1 MSTME
6 IALLVAGVIIFVLSF
21 LIPDRKGDREQGG
34 ATPEEIRRMM
44 ETELNGMKL
53 RVNEATDE
61 TVEYAM
67 ERAER
72 QLERVSNEKIMA
84 LSEYSDTIMQGI
96 DKSHQEVLFM
106 YDRLTDKQTDLKN
119 TVRKAEATAREVEA
133 VSVMQPATT
142 APVQESAVNAAPVV
156 ETQTPEPVLVQQ
168 ASAQES
174 DFTKFVSSDHIVDDY
189 IEDETDGGNN
199 NDRILELA
207 REGLSMVEIAKEL
220 GLGVGEVKLVID
232 LFKG

>member
-6 IALLVAGVIIFVLSF
+6 IALLITGVIIFALSF
-21 LIPDRKGDREQGG
+21 LIPDRKKEGG
-34 ATPEEIRRMM
+34 QTEVDPQEIRKMM
-44 ETELNGMKL
+44 ESELDGMKL
-53 RVNEATDE
+53 RVNEATNE

-84 LSEYSDTIMQGI
+84 LSEYSDTIMEGI

-106 YDRLTDKQTDLKN
+106 YDMLSDKQTDLKN
-119 TVRKAEATAREVEA
+119 TVRKAEATVREVE
-133 VSVMQPATT
+133 SVQQPQPEAEVVQQPE
-142 APVQESAVNAAPVV
+142 APVF
-156 ETQTPEPVLVQQ
+156 VQQ
-168 ASAQES
+168 ASAEGTEFTQFFSNDHVVEDFIQE
-174 DFTKFVSSDHIVDDY
+174 DDT
-189 IEDETDGGNN
+189 EENNDNN
-199 NDRILELA
+199 NERILALSEQ
-207 REGLSMVEIAKEL
+207 GLSTVEIAKEL

>member
-6 IALLVAGVIIFVLSF
+6 IALLVSGVIIFVLSF
-21 LIPDRKGDREQGG
+21 LIPDKKKDNEQAGVD
-34 ATPEEIRRMM
+34 PQEIRKMV
-44 ETELNGMKL
+44 ESELDGMKL
-53 RVNEATDE
+53 RVNEATNE

-84 LSEYSDTIMQGI
+84 LSEYSDTIMEGI
-96 DKSHQEVLFM
+96 DKSHKEVLFM
-106 YDRLTDKQTDLKN
+106 YDMLTDKQTDLKN
-119 TVRKAEATAREVEA
+119 TVRKAEATVKEVE
-133 VSVMQPATT
+133 SVQQIPQPVQSAPEP
-142 APVQESAVNAAPVV
+142 APVQETPVF
-156 ETQTPEPVLVQQ
+156 VQQ

-174 DFTKFVSSDHIVDDY
+174 EFTRFVNESHTVDEF
-189 IEDETDGGNN
+189 IRDEEGEENEEGNN
-199 NDRILELA
+199 NERILALNA
-207 REGLSMVEIAKEL
+207 QGLSTVDIAREL

>member
-6 IALLVAGVIIFVLSF
+6 IALLITGVIIFALSF
-21 LIPDRKGDREQGG
+21 LIPDRKSENNGTQVDPQDVRKMLES
-34 ATPEEIRRMM
+34 
-44 ETELNGMKL
+44 ELDAMKL

-67 ERAER
+67 EKAER

-84 LSEYSDTIMQGI
+84 LSEYSDTIMEGI

-106 YDRLTDKQTDLKN
+106 YDMLSDKQTDLKN
-119 TVRKAEATAREVEA
+119 TVRKAEATVREVEA
-133 VSVMQPATT
+133 QTPQEPEVQKQTE
-142 APVQESAVNAAPVV
+142 APVF
-156 ETQTPEPVLVQQ
+156 VQQ
-168 ASAQES
+168 ASPEGVA
-174 DFTKFVSSDHIVDDY
+174 FTQFVSNDHIVDDY
-189 IEDETDGGNN
+189 IENDEQEDLSTNN
-199 NDRILELA
+199 NERILALSEQ
-207 REGLSMVEIAKEL
+207 GLSTVEIAKEL

>member
-21 LIPDRKGDREQGG
+21 LIPDKKKENAQG
-34 ATPEEIRRMM
+34 TVDPQEIRKMM

-67 ERAER
+67 EKAER

-84 LSEYSDTIMQGI
+84 LSEYSDTIMEGI

-106 YDRLTDKQTDLKN
+106 YDMLTDKQTDLKN
-119 TVRKAEATAREVEA
+119 TVRKAEATVREVE
-133 VSVMQPATT
+133 SAT
-142 APVQESAVNAAPVV
+142 QI
-156 ETQTPEPVLVQQ
+156 PEPVQPVSSDVPTQAEPSVLVQT

-174 DFTKFVSSDHIVDDY
+174 EFSRLVTDEHTVEEFIADDDPE
-189 IEDETDGGNN
+189 EDGNN
-199 NDRILELA
+199 NERILALSEQ
-207 REGLSMVEIAKEL
+207 GLSTVEIAKTL

-232 LFKG
+232 LYKG

>member
-21 LIPDRKGDREQGG
+21 LIPDKKKENEQG
-34 ATPEEIRRMM
+34 TVDPQEIRKMM

-67 ERAER
+67 EKAER

-84 LSEYSDTIMQGI
+84 LSEYSDTIMEGI

-106 YDRLTDKQTDLKN
+106 YDMLSDKQTDLKN
-119 TVRKAEATAREVEA
+119 TVRKAEATVREVESA
-133 VSVMQPATT
+133 TQVQEVTPQPALET
-142 APVQESAVNAAPVV
+142 PVQAEA
-156 ETQTPEPVLVQQ
+156 PVLVQQ
-168 ASAQES
+168 ASSQDSEFA
-174 DFTKFVSSDHIVDDY
+174 KFVTDEHTVDEF
-189 IEDETDGGNN
+189 IQEEEAEEGNN
-199 NDRILELA
+199 NERILALSKQ
-207 REGLSMVEIAKEL
+207 GLSTVEIAKTL